1 MTQTEPERQW
11 LELKSIFLPNSGR
24 NVHLSSTNENFSP
37 FFRQCSIF
45 LRPQECFP
53 DSILIFSFFLFF
65 LLIDA
70 EALIKDLTLIK
81 VTCSDLLHH
90 WA

>member
-1 MTQTEPERQW
+1 MTQTEPEWQW
-11 LELKSIFLPNSGR
+11 LEQKSIFLPNSGR

-45 LRPQECFP
+45 PRPHECFP
-53 DSILIFSFFLFF
+53 DSILIFSFFL
-65 LLIDA
+65 LIDA
-70 EALIKDLTLIK
+70 EALFKDLTLIK